1 MYETIE
7 TGAAQALYP
16 QFGDTVRIGMLEVT
30 GRSVFGAIGMLE
42 VTGRSVF
49 GAIEQRVEQGAEK
62 QQP

>member
-30 GRSVFGAIGMLE
+30 GRSVFGAI
-42 VTGRSVF
+42 
-49 GAIEQRVEQGAEK
+49 EQRVEQGAEK